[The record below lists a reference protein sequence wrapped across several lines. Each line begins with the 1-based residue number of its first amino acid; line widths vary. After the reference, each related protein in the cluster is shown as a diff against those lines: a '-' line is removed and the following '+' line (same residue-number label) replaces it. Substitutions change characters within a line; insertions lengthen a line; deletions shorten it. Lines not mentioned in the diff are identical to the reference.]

1 MDQYAGSD
9 ALELENWEERLQAL
23 MQIWPWIYYA
33 VVWKLTP
40 DKRAL
45 VWNTG
50 YIDCNNDRSSQ
61 LLHGARTNSDHSQR
75 LAAIFYSI
83 FKSCRFTNP
92 SSGYA
97 AKAFSQQSPLW
108 WTSCN
113 SPPLPTDPRKEKFL
127 QQAGIQTIV
136 CLPGPRISDGDI
148 LYCLELASTALVM
161 EASRTLEAL
170 QAFLFD
176 GSSTAFP
183 RSTEIFDSSYG
194 NLLLPGL
201 NSCGEDAEGVDAH
214 RILAASAGGVVER
227 TCSAASPKHLTGA
240 AALALI
246 PRLAETNLGSDNVCF
261 GDDDDPG
268 SQACNPVTG
277 WFNVTEQNLKFSA
290 AEVLQQTAFATD
302 DDHVPR
308 GVPRDH
314 EEISLRATAQ
324 DGAQA
329 PQLVALANR
338 TTAASSNVVA
348 GVSTTADMMLN
359 LWASI
364 SSADMIDEQTDQ
376 MMPGI
381 SSIIQRSTFD
391 SLATAFEMDYHH
403 HYPAKLANFGD
414 ADAAA
419 DQHHEMMS
427 AVIAATT
434 PFDNVV
440 VGDSSTAG
448 YDQDLAFHLL
458 NQTSAAAAASHNP
471 MSYDNIMCCIEPSPA
486 AAWIHAASAAAAAP
500 SAIRRQPGTALA
512 APAGALVAGMLAADQ
527 RGAESSPPSAVIA
540 DQVMGIDA
548 TLQVSDLCNPFH
560 QQHEL
565 TSSKSA
571 SRRFAPFE
579 SSQLDPSR
587 NSKHRRFNDNSLSD
601 VQMITPPVTT
611 SEQSMIGLLNNLHL
625 PSITESDRTNVRQ
638 ISGLAAA
645 PDQELQQQELG
656 LNSSSSSRS
665 PARPAGSVTHLPELN
680 FAAGWPQ
687 ILEVDQA
694 HIAYNHKM
702 AERDRRS
709 KFNDKF
715 SILSTIVPT
724 TKKKDKLSILTNAIE
739 YIHKLKDQIA
749 ARSAEKGG
757 SSQSSTH
764 QQAVQAPA
772 DSVKVEALGGLSL
785 ATAVAAAGRATTTD
799 RNATSSA
806 AGAVSVRVESV
817 ADLQQ
822 TAVGGV
828 VAGDSDAAASRL
840 VPKASLAIKVETK
853 SKNPEIL
860 IQILNAV
867 HDLRL
872 EVGPLSSKVI
882 HGRMH
887 ISVSALVPASSQQ
900 TMSWYCKE
908 MQELLEKVLM
918 NHSSKNPVSLPLPD
932 SSQSADSEPQSD
944 TMTITSNIV

>member
-1 MDQYAGSD
+1 
-9 ALELENWEERLQAL
+9 
-23 MQIWPWIYYA
+23 
-33 VVWKLTP
+33 
-40 DKRAL
+40 
-45 VWNTG
+45 
-50 YIDCNNDRSSQ
+50 
-61 LLHGARTNSDHSQR
+61 
-75 LAAIFYSI
+75 
-83 FKSCRFTNP
+83 
-92 SSGYA
+92 
-97 AKAFSQQSPLW
+97 
-108 WTSCN
+108 
-113 SPPLPTDPRKEKFL
+113 
-127 QQAGIQTIV
+127 
-136 CLPGPRISDGDI
+136 
-148 LYCLELASTALVM
+148 M

-183 RSTEIFDSSYG
+183 RSCGGLSSFDSSYG

-201 NSCGEDAEGVDAH
+201 NSCGEDAEGVDAQ
-214 RILAASAGGVVER
+214 RILAAAAGGVVECTR
-227 TCSAASPKHLTGA
+227 SAASPEHLTSA

-246 PRLAETNLGSDNVCF
+246 PRFAETNLGSDNVCF
-261 GDDDDPG
+261 DDTDDPG

-302 DDHVPR
+302 DDHVPS

-314 EEISLRATAQ
+314 EEMSLRATAQ
-324 DGAQA
+324 AGAQA
-329 PQLVALANR
+329 PQLVALGNL
-338 TTAASSNVVA
+338 TTAPSSNVVA

-364 SSADMIDEQTDQ
+364 SSAEMIDEQTDQ

-381 SSIIQRSTFD
+381 ASIIQRSTFD
-391 SLATAFEMDYHH
+391 SLASAFEMDYHH

-414 ADAAA
+414 ADAAAAA

-440 VGDSSTAG
+440 VGQSSTAG

-458 NQTSAAAAASHNP
+458 NPTSAAAAASHNP

-486 AAWIHAASAAAAAP
+486 AASIHAASAAAAAP
-500 SAIRRQPGTALA
+500 SAICRQPGTALA

-540 DQVMGIDA
+540 DQVMDIDA
-548 TLQVSDLCNPFH
+548 TLRVSDLRNPFH
-560 QQHEL
+560 KQQEL

-571 SRRFAPFE
+571 SRKLSPFE

-587 NSKHRRFNDNSLSD
+587 NSKHRRFNENSLSD

-611 SEQSMIGLLNNLHL
+611 SEQSMIGLLKNLDL
-625 PSITESDRTNVRQ
+625 PSITESDRTTIRQ

-645 PDQELQQQELG
+645 PDQKQQQQELG
-656 LNSSSSSRS
+656 LNSSSSSSSRS
-665 PARPAGSVTHLPELN
+665 PARPAGSVTHLQELN

-724 TKKKDKLSILTNAIE
+724 TKKVMQTP
-739 YIHKLKDQIA
+739 
-749 ARSAEKGG
+749 R
-757 SSQSSTH
+757 TR
-764 QQAVQAPA
+764 APRLITRGYCE
-772 DSVKVEALGGLSL
+772 S
-785 ATAVAAAGRATTTD
+785 
-799 RNATSSA
+799 
-806 AGAVSVRVESV
+806 RV
-817 ADLQQ
+817 
-822 TAVGGV
+822 
-828 VAGDSDAAASRL
+828 
-840 VPKASLAIKVETK
+840 
-853 SKNPEIL
+853 
-860 IQILNAV
+860 
-867 HDLRL
+867 
-872 EVGPLSSKVI
+872 
-882 HGRMH
+882 
-887 ISVSALVPASSQQ
+887 
-900 TMSWYCKE
+900 
-908 MQELLEKVLM
+908 
-918 NHSSKNPVSLPLPD
+918 
-932 SSQSADSEPQSD
+932 
-944 TMTITSNIV
+944 

>member
-1 MDQYAGSD
+1 
-9 ALELENWEERLQAL
+9 
-23 MQIWPWIYYA
+23 
-33 VVWKLTP
+33 
-40 DKRAL
+40 
-45 VWNTG
+45 
-50 YIDCNNDRSSQ
+50 
-61 LLHGARTNSDHSQR
+61 
-75 LAAIFYSI
+75 
-83 FKSCRFTNP
+83 
-92 SSGYA
+92 
-97 AKAFSQQSPLW
+97 
-108 WTSCN
+108 
-113 SPPLPTDPRKEKFL
+113 
-127 QQAGIQTIV
+127 
-136 CLPGPRISDGDI
+136 
-148 LYCLELASTALVM
+148 M

-183 RSTEIFDSSYG
+183 RSCGGLTSFDSSYG

-201 NSCGEDAEGVDAH
+201 NSCGEDAEGVDAQ
-214 RILAASAGGVVER
+214 RILAAAAGGVVEF
-227 TCSAASPKHLTGA
+227 TCSAASPEHLTSA
-240 AALALI
+240 SALALI

-261 GDDDDPG
+261 DDDDDDPG
-268 SQACNPVTG
+268 SQGCNPVTG

-302 DDHVPR
+302 GDHVPG

-314 EEISLRATAQ
+314 EEMSLRATAQ

-381 SSIIQRSTFD
+381 SSIIQRPTFD

-440 VGDSSTAG
+440 VGHSSTAG

-471 MSYDNIMCCIEPSPA
+471 MSYDNIMSCIEPSPA
-486 AAWIHAASAAAAAP
+486 AASIHAASAAAAAP
-500 SAIRRQPGTALA
+500 SAIPRQPGTALA
-512 APAGALVAGMLAADQ
+512 APAGALVAGMVAADQ
-527 RGAESSPPSAVIA
+527 RGNESSPPSAVIA

-560 QQHEL
+560 QQQEL
-565 TSSKSA
+565 TSGKSA
-571 SRRFAPFE
+571 SRKLSPFE

-601 VQMITPPVTT
+601 IQIITPPVTT
-611 SEQSMIGLLNNLHL
+611 SVQSMIGLLKNLDL
-625 PSITESDRTNVRQ
+625 PSITESDRTTIRQ

-645 PDQELQQQELG
+645 PDQEQQQQELG
-656 LNSSSSSRS
+656 LNSSSSRS
-665 PARPAGSVTHLPELN
+665 PALPAGSVTHLQELN

-687 ILEVDQA
+687 IPEVDQA
-694 HIAYNHKM
+694 HIAYSHKM

-724 TKKKDKLSILTNAIE
+724 TKKVMQTP
-739 YIHKLKDQIA
+739 
-749 ARSAEKGG
+749 R
-757 SSQSSTH
+757 TP
-764 QQAVQAPA
+764 APRLITRGYCE
-772 DSVKVEALGGLSL
+772 S
-785 ATAVAAAGRATTTD
+785 
-799 RNATSSA
+799 
-806 AGAVSVRVESV
+806 RV
-817 ADLQQ
+817 
-822 TAVGGV
+822 
-828 VAGDSDAAASRL
+828 
-840 VPKASLAIKVETK
+840 
-853 SKNPEIL
+853 
-860 IQILNAV
+860 
-867 HDLRL
+867 
-872 EVGPLSSKVI
+872 
-882 HGRMH
+882 
-887 ISVSALVPASSQQ
+887 
-900 TMSWYCKE
+900 
-908 MQELLEKVLM
+908 
-918 NHSSKNPVSLPLPD
+918 
-932 SSQSADSEPQSD
+932 
-944 TMTITSNIV
+944 

>member
-9 ALELENWEERLQAL
+9 DLELVNWEERLLAL
-23 MQIWPWIYYA
+23 MQIWPWINYA

-61 LLHGARTNSDHSQR
+61 LLHGGRTNSDHSQR

-83 FKSCRFTNP
+83 FKSCKFTNP

-97 AKAFSQQSPLW
+97 AKAFSRQSPLW
-108 WTSCN
+108 WTSCT

-136 CLPGPRISDGDI
+136 CLPEPKISEGDI
-148 LYCLELASTALVM
+148 LYCLELASTTLVM

-183 RSTEIFDSSYG
+183 RSCGGLSSFDSSDE
-194 NLLLPGL
+194 NLLLPSL
-201 NSCGEDAEGVDAH
+201 NSCGEDAEGVDAQ
-214 RILAASAGGVVER
+214 RILAAVAGGVVEC
-227 TCSAASPKHLTGA
+227 TCSAASPEHLTSA
-240 AALALI
+240 SALALI
-246 PRLAETNLGSDNVCF
+246 PQLAETNLGSDNVCF
-261 GDDDDPG
+261 DDDDDPG

-277 WFNVTEQNLKFSA
+277 WFNVTESA

-314 EEISLRATAQ
+314 EEMSLRATAQ

-329 PQLVALANR
+329 PQLVAMANR

-364 SSADMIDEQTDQ
+364 SSAEMIDEQTDQ

-403 HYPAKLANFGD
+403 HYPAKLTNFGD
-414 ADAAA
+414 ADAATAA

-427 AVIAATT
+427 AVIAAAT

-440 VGDSSTAG
+440 VGHSSTAG

-486 AAWIHAASAAAAAP
+486 APSIDAASAAAAAP
-500 SAIRRQPGTALA
+500 SAISRQPGTALTT
-512 APAGALVAGMLAADQ
+512 PAGALVAGMLAADQ

-560 QQHEL
+560 QQQEL

-571 SRRFAPFE
+571 SRKLSPFE
-579 SSQLDPSR
+579 LSQLDPSR

-611 SEQSMIGLLNNLHL
+611 SEQSMIGLMKNLDL
-625 PSITESDRTNVRQ
+625 PSITESDRTTIRQ

-645 PDQELQQQELG
+645 PDQEQQQQELG
-656 LNSSSSSRS
+656 LNSSSRS
-665 PARPAGSVTHLPELN
+665 PALPTGSVTHLQELN

-687 ILEVDQA
+687 ILEVEQA
-694 HIAYNHKM
+694 HIAYSHKM

-724 TKKKDKLSILTNAIE
+724 TKKKDKLSILTNAID
-739 YIHKLKDQIA
+739 YIHKLKEQIA
-749 ARSAEKGG
+749 ARSAENAG
-757 SSQSSTH
+757 SSQRSTH

-785 ATAVAAAGRATTTD
+785 ATAVAAAGRATTPD

-867 HDLRL
+867 QDLRL
-872 EVGPLSSKVI
+872 DVGPVSSKLI
-882 HGRMH
+882 HDRMH

-918 NHSSKNPVSLPLPD
+918 NHSSINPVSLPLPG
-932 SSQSADSEPQSD
+932 SSQSAESEPQLD